1 MGTIQAVQ
9 GFVGEVAQTISAPI
23 DALNLAVAKATLD
36 LLQFLPKMPA
46 ARLYSDLVFQ
56 FGHSH
61 PHPPTFGVP
70 IPSVGPILASGCM
83 KVLINGLP
91 AARSG
96 DMGLAVWCGGY
107 FPIFEVMT
115 GSSHVFIGGSRAA
128 RQIMDM
134 TLHCL
139 PDPFGGGKSTK
150 AMQAIG
156 KLEVAGSLLGV
167 GMSALSLAASMEK
180 SDEAEE
186 KASDLQGTADAQS
199 AAADAAAD
207 AVGVATDA
215 AQLAADIAAA
225 AMGLL
230 MGKDPGVGF
239 PFGMIIMGSPNVL
252 IGGFPMPG
260 WDTILKGL
268 FKVLKPVI
276 RKVQLK
282 MKSGRTRNAL
292 CFFSGDP
299 VEVTSGRFYTSQTDF
314 EIDGRI
320 PISFERLY
328 DTSAIDYESS
338 LGFGWTHPYDQHLWE
353 SNRYN
358 CLVLRNEENRQVRF
372 DKLAVG
378 ERYFQPLERVW
389 LERTDENSY
398 QLTDCKD
405 GLIYRFGQVVN
416 EEFKSEATALRLLE
430 ISDRNGNKINL
441 KHEGSLLT
449 EIENGSGGFVSLHY
463 HDTAGKSRLTEIRQ
477 HLKNGQN
484 INLMK
489 FGYNGDA
496 ELIAAT
502 NRTYVPYTYNY
513 ENGLMTQ
520 HANRN
525 GLSFYFEYEGEGTNA
540 RCVHTWGDG
549 QIYERW
555 ISYLPEAK
563 ITKIKDGIGGE
574 TVYHYNDLELV
585 TKIFN
590 AEGGIFAF
598 EYGERGEVVKE
609 IDELG
614 RTRSYS
620 YDEQLNRT
628 GVIKEDGTTQK
639 VLFDE
644 FCQPLTIYDE
654 TGNEWKREYDKRGN
668 NIASITPLDARR
680 EYEYNR
686 FGDIVK
692 FRDALGN
699 ETNFEWSNAGQLS
712 SVLYPLGS
720 KIAYSYNGRNHLEE
734 VINQFINFRVRYD
747 YDDAG
752 RIKRI
757 SEINSRNETVTVQK
771 FEFDD
776 QSNLTLHIDTLGN
789 KTNYRYT
796 GFDKIVETTD
806 ALGYKRHFKYDVE
819 ERVKELVN
827 ERGENH
833 IFEYDLLDRIMS
845 ETGFDGAKT
854 VYQYNPADEIIYQKD
869 ALGRETFFRRD
880 NCGRIVNRLRSD
892 TSAVQLSYDECGRIT
907 QARNEQSEV
916 RISYDAA
923 WRAVTETQNGQVIN
937 YDYDA
942 ENNRIS
948 RKLSGTENVS
958 GVVEYNYDAERN
970 LAGVKIGG
978 QEINY
983 RRDQSGRIT
992 DKFLPNG
999 LQERFDY
1006 DINGRLNNQK
1016 VSVGGGREIVKRG
1029 YEWNALG
1036 NLVGISDSLRGS
1048 RRYQY
1053 DAIERLNRVERIISE
1068 QSVMMPEEKQ
1078 GLPKKANGNL
1088 PAEKRLWQAD
1098 DRTGLE
1104 FGQTREIEEFQYDG
1118 DGNLLERNSNVRGS
1132 RKFSYGRGDKL
1143 QEQEKI
1149 RYIYDAV
1156 GNLIEKRQASG
1167 ESIRY
1172 QYDAD
1177 NQLISISTET
1187 GGKIEF
1193 KYDAF
1198 GRRTAKITDQGT
1210 TGFLWEGD
1218 ILLGEQKDSFCE
1230 YVHEGFIPLAK
1241 FQNFQVQTYH
1251 TDYLGTPKEVSAADG
1266 SLVWQGNYDEFGKV
1280 SEVKKQTEQNIRF
1293 QGQYEDAETGL
1304 YYNRFRYYDADSG
1317 RYINQDP
1324 IGLLG
1329 GTNFYAYGVNPV
1341 TNIDPLGLVKK
1352 DAAKDVPSKPGIYIL
1367 TDPKTGDSY
1376 VGQGVDMQNRL
1387 SQSEHIKAQ
1396 EMLDRKGVVVQYVEV
1411 DLGPDADKLT
1421 LREKKRIL
1429 SRYEQQQ
1436 FEIQENKG
1444 HTMLNSPK
1452 SPPESAKNK
1461 QRNQDLID
1469 DKGASKK
1476 RKKTC

>member
-1 MGTIQAVQ
+1 MGTLQAVQ
-9 GFVGEVAQTISAPI
+9 GFVGEVAQTIAAPI
-23 DALNLAVAKATLD
+23 DALNLAVAKATLEV
-36 LLQFLPKMPA
+36 LQFLPKMPA

-61 PHPPTFGVP
+61 PHPPSFGIP
-70 IPSVGPILASGCM
+70 IPSTGPILASGCM

-91 AARSG
+91 AARNG

-128 RQIMDM
+128 RQLMDM

-167 GMSALSLAASMEK
+167 GMSALTLGASMEK
-180 SDEAEE
+180 ADESQQV
-186 KASDLQGTADAQS
+186 ASDLQGTADAQS
-199 AAADAAAD
+199 AAAQAAAD
-207 AVGVATDA
+207 AVGAATDA

-268 FKVLKPVI
+268 FKLLKPVI
-276 RKVQLK
+276 RKIQLK
-282 MKSGRTRNAL
+282 LPPGKTRNAL

-299 VEVTSGRFYTSQTDF
+299 VEVTTGRFYTEQTDF
-314 EIDGRI
+314 EIRGRI
-320 PISFERLY
+320 PISFDRLY
-328 DTSAIDYESS
+328 DTSAIDYEST
-338 LGFGWTHPYDQHLWE
+338 LGWGWTHRYDQHLWE
-353 SNRYN
+353 STRYN
-358 CLVLRNEENRQVRF
+358 CLILRNEENRQVRF
-372 DKLAVG
+372 DKLAIG
-378 ERYFQPLERVW
+378 EKYFQPLERIW
-389 LERTDENSY
+389 LERTSANEYKLS
-398 QLTDCKD
+398 DCKD
-405 GLIYRFGQVVN
+405 GLTYNFGQVSG
-416 EEFKSEATALRLLE
+416 EEFKSEKTALRLLE
-430 ISDRNGNKINL
+430 ISDSNGNRIKL
-441 KHEGSLLT
+441 KHEGNLLT
-449 EIENGSGGFVSLHY
+449 EIENGAGGFVTLHY
-463 HDTAGKSRLTEIRQ
+463 HDTAGRTRLTEIRH
-477 HLKNGQN
+477 HLKNGQS

-513 ENGLMTQ
+513 ENHLLTR
-520 HANRN
+520 HTNRN

-555 ISYLPEAK
+555 ISYLPQSK

-590 AEGGIFAF
+590 AEGGIATF

-614 RTRSYS
+614 RTRTYS

-628 GVIKEDGTTQK
+628 GVVQEDGTKQQI
-639 VLFDE
+639 LFDE
-644 FCQPLTIYDE
+644 SCQPLTIYDE
-654 TGNEWKREYDKRGN
+654 VGGEWKREYDKRGN
-668 NIASITPLDARR
+668 ITASITPLEARR

-686 FGDIVK
+686 FGDLVK

-699 ETNFEWSNAGQLS
+699 ETTFEWTDTGKISSILS
-712 SVLYPLGS
+712 PLGG
-720 KIAYSYNGRNHLEE
+720 KTTYLYNERNFVEE
-734 VINQFINFRVRYD
+734 IVTEFVKLRVRYT

-752 RIKRI
+752 RIKKI
-757 SEINSRNETVTVQK
+757 SEINSRNETVGVQK
-771 FEFDD
+771 FEYDD
-776 QSNLTLHIDTLGN
+776 QNNLLLHVDPLGN
-789 KTNYRYT
+789 KTNYRYA
-796 GFDKIVETTD
+796 GYDKIVEIID
-806 ALGYKRHFKYDVE
+806 ALGFKRQYKYDAE
-819 ERVKELVN
+819 ERVTELIN
-827 ERGENH
+827 ERGESSL
-833 IFEYDLLDRIMS
+833 FEYDLLDRTIA

-854 VYQYNPADEIIYQKD
+854 VYQYNHADNLVYQKD
-869 ALGRETFFRRD
+869 ALGRETFYRHD
-880 NCGRIVNRLRSD
+880 QCGRVVNRLHSD
-892 TSAVQLSYDECGRIT
+892 ASSVQYSYDECGRIT
-907 QARNEQSEV
+907 QARNDRSEV
-916 RISYDAA
+916 TIVYDAD
-923 WRAVTETQNGQVIN
+923 WRAVSETQNGQVIN
-937 YDYDA
+937 YVYDA
-942 ENNRIS
+942 ENRRIS
-948 RKLSGTENVS
+948 RRLNGAENISGL
-958 GVVEYNYDAERN
+958 VEYGYDAEGN
-970 LAGVKIGG
+970 LSAVKIGG

-983 RRDQSGRIT
+983 RRDLLGRLT
-992 DKFLPNG
+992 DKLLPNG

-1006 DINGRLNNQK
+1006 DVNGRLNNQK
-1016 VSVGGGREIVKRG
+1016 ISVGGGGREIIKRG
-1029 YEWNALG
+1029 YEWNSLG
-1036 NLVGISDSLRGS
+1036 NVIGINDSLRGS

-1053 DAIERLNRVERIISE
+1053 DAVERLTRAERVVSD
-1068 QSVMMPEEKQ
+1068 QSVQLPEEKQ
-1078 GLPKKANGNL
+1078 NLPKSSGSL
-1088 PAEKRLWQAD
+1088 PPEKRLWQAD
-1098 DRTGLE
+1098 DRAGLE
-1104 FGQTREIEEFQYDG
+1104 FGQVREIEEFQYDG

-1132 RKFSYGRGDKL
+1132 RKFAIGRGDRLK
-1143 QEQEKI
+1143 EQEKI

-1172 QYDAD
+1172 EYDAD
-1177 NQLISISTET
+1177 NQLIAVASET

-1193 KYDAF
+1193 QYDAF
-1198 GRRTAKITDQGT
+1198 GRRTAKITDRGT
-1210 TGFLWEGD
+1210 TSFIWDGE
-1218 ILLGEQKDSFCE
+1218 ILLGEQKDIFCE
-1230 YVHEGFIPLAK
+1230 YVHDDFVPIAK

-1251 TDYLGTPKEVSAADG
+1251 TDYLGTPKEVSAPDG
-1266 SLVWQGNYDEFGKV
+1266 SLIWQGNYDEFGKV
-1280 SEVKKQTEQNIRF
+1280 SEVKKQTAQNIRF
-1293 QGQYEDAETGL
+1293 QGQYEDEETGL
-1304 YYNRFRYYDADSG
+1304 FYNRHRYYDADSG

-1324 IGLLG
+1324 IRLLG
-1329 GTNFYAYGVNPV
+1329 GDNLYAYGENPLMWV
-1341 TNIDPLGLVKK
+1341 DPFGLVKK
-1352 DAAKDVPSKPGIYIL
+1352 KAAEKVPSKPGIYVL
-1367 TDPKTGDSY
+1367 TDPKTKESY
-1376 VGQGVDMQNRL
+1376 VGQGVDMQGRL
-1387 SQSEHIKAQ
+1387 SQTEHKKAQ
-1396 EMLDRKGVVVQYVEV
+1396 AMLDRPGVKVQVVEV
-1411 DLGPDADKLT
+1411 DLGTAST

-1429 SRYEQQQ
+1429 SRFEQEQ
-1436 FEIQENKG
+1436 FELQQKKG
-1444 HTMLNSPK
+1444 LTMLNDPK

-1461 QRNQDLID
+1461 KRNQDIID